1 MEKNKRTFAFLL
13 LLVLIHGVMVM
24 RSNGYEGEE
33 GWGGEGGGDWGGEG
47 GGGGDWGGEGEGGGG
62 GGEWGGEGGRGG
74 GGGGGGRR
82 GWFMMRESRQVI
94 KSEGGE
100 MRVVISPRGRIIE
113 KPMHIGF
120 LTMEP
125 KTLFV
130 PQYLDSSLLIF
141 IRQGEATLG
150 VICKDEFGERRL
162 KAGDIYWIPAGSV
175 FYLHNTGRGQ
185 RLHVICSIDP
195 TQSLGFE
202 TFQPFYIGG
211 GPSSVLA
218 GFDPDTLTSALNVS
232 RPELQRMMRSQFRGP
247 IVHVMEG
254 PEGPQPTT
262 TWTQFL
268 GLREEEKRSHLK
280 KLLEMKQGSPQD
292 QQYSSGWSWRTIIR
306 SFMDLIEEKNK
317 GSGSS
322 ECHDSYNIYDQ
333 KPSFKN
339 DYGWSTALDYED
351 YEPLKHSGIGVF
363 LVNLTAGSM
372 MAPHMNPTATEYGI
386 VLAGSGEIQVVFPNG
401 TSAMNTRVSVGDVFW
416 IPRYFAFCQI
426 ASRTAPFEFVGFTTS
441 AHKNRPQFLV
451 GSKSLLTTLNVTSL
465 SMAFGVDEGTMRG
478 FIEPQREAV
487 ILPTASAAPPHVG

>member
-1 MEKNKRTFAFLL
+1 MEKSKRSFGL
-13 LLVLIHGVMVM
+13 LLVLVFFHGVMVM

-33 GWGGEGGGDWGGEG
+33 GWGE
-47 GGGGDWGGEGEGGGG
+47 
-62 GGEWGGEGGRGG
+62 GEGGRGK
-74 GGGGGGRR
+74 
-82 GWFMMRESRQVI
+82 GWFMMKDWRQVI

-130 PQYLDSSLLIF
+130 PQYLDSGLLIF

-150 VICKDEFGERRL
+150 VICKDKFGERRL
-162 KAGDIYWIPAGSV
+162 KGGDIYWIPAGSV
-175 FYLHNTGRGQ
+175 FYLLNTGIGQ

-195 TQSLGFE
+195 SQSLGFE

-218 GFDPDTLTSALNVS
+218 GFDTDTLTSAFNVS
-232 RPELQRMMRSQFRGP
+232 QPELQQMMMSQFRGP
-247 IVHVMEG
+247 IVHITERA
-254 PEGPQPTT
+254 PTM
-262 TWTQFL
+262 WTSFL
-268 GLREEEKRSHLK
+268 GLREEEKHKHFK
-280 KLLEMKQGSPQD
+280 KLLEMKQGSSQNK
-292 QQYSSGWSWRTIIR
+292 QYDSSSSWRNIVR
-306 SFMDLIEEKNK
+306 SILDLTVEKNK

-322 ECHDSYNIYDQ
+322 ECEDSYNIYDRKHDFQ
-333 KPSFKN
+333 N
-339 DYGWSTALDYED
+339 DYGWSVALDSED
-351 YEPLKHSGIGVF
+351 YEPLKNSGVGVY

-386 VLAGSGEIQVVFPNG
+386 VLAGSGEIQIVFPNG
-401 TSAMNTRVSVGDVFW
+401 TSAMNMRVSVGDVFW

-441 AHKNRPQFLV
+441 AYKNRPQFLV
-451 GSKSLLTTLNVTSL
+451 GSNSLLRTLNLTSL
-465 SMAFGVDEGTMRG
+465 AMAFGVDEVKMRRL
-478 FIEPQREAV
+478 IEAQQEAV
-487 ILPTASAAPPHVG
+487 ILPTAAVAPPHQGETGFDPFDLTNGKV

>member
-1 MEKNKRTFAFLL
+1 MEKNKIIFTFLL
-13 LLVLIHGVMVM
+13 VIVFFHGVMMM
-24 RSNGYEGEE
+24 RSTGYEGEE
-33 GWGGEGGGDWGGEG
+33 EQ
-47 GGGGDWGGEGEGGGG
+47 
-62 GGEWGGEGGRGG
+62 GG
-74 GGGGGGRR
+74 GGGGGGRER
-82 GWFMMRESRQVI
+82 GGFMMKESRQVI

-150 VICKDEFGERRL
+150 VICKDEFGEKRL
-162 KAGDIYWIPAGSV
+162 KGGDIYWIPAGSA
-175 FYLHNTGRGQ
+175 FYLLNTGRGQ

-195 TQSLGFE
+195 SQSLGFE

-232 RPELQRMMRSQFRGP
+232 RPEVQQLMTSQVRGP
-247 IVHVMEG
+247 IVHITEHA
-254 PEGPQPTT
+254 PTM
-262 TWTQFL
+262 WTEFL
-268 GLREEEKRSHLK
+268 GLRGEEKHKHLK
-280 KLLEMKQGSPQD
+280 KLLEMKQGTSQEQEYNPW
-292 QQYSSGWSWRTIIR
+292 WSWKNIVSSIL
-306 SFMDLIEEKNK
+306 DVAGEKNR

-322 ECHDSYNIYDQ
+322 KCEDSYNIYDR
-333 KPSFKN
+333 KNDFEN
-339 DYGWSTALDYED
+339 DYGWSKALDYDD
-351 YEPLKHSGIGVF
+351 YEPLKYSGVGVY

-386 VLAGSGEIQVVFPNG
+386 VLSGSGEIQVVLPNG
-401 TSAMNTRVSVGDVFW
+401 TSAMNMRVSPGDVFW

-426 ASRTAPFEFVGFTTS
+426 ASRIAPFEFVGFTTS
-441 AHKNRPQFLV
+441 AYKNRPQFLV
-451 GSKSLLTTLNVTSL
+451 GSNSLLRSLNLTSL
-465 SMAFGVDEGTMRG
+465 AMAFGVDEGTMKR
-478 FIEPQREAV
+478 FIEAQREAV
-487 ILPTASAAPPHVG
+487 ILPSASAAPPHEDEPERFGSDHIFT